1 MKLNIGNDTHF
12 LPTVG
17 HRVFILVESFG
28 EILLVRMMGTR
39 VCRSFRS
46 LRCDVLKADLTK
58 MEWIKLENLGDRML
72 FLSKGSSVSIC
83 ASEMGCEGNRVF
95 YLPSVSERLDCP
107 YLELEHEAG
116 SYMELELGR
125 DGVIPRVT
133 THRIPMRNKP
143 VAVTCGGWLAP

>member
-1 MKLNIGNDTHF
+1 
-12 LPTVG
+12 
-17 HRVFILVESFG
+17 
-28 EILLVRMMGTR
+28 
-39 VCRSFRS
+39 
-46 LRCDVLKADLTK
+46 
-58 MEWIKLENLGDRML
+58 
-72 FLSKGSSVSIC
+72 
-83 ASEMGCEGNRVF
+83 MGCEGNRVF

-143 VAVTCGGWLAP
+143 VAVTCGGWLVP